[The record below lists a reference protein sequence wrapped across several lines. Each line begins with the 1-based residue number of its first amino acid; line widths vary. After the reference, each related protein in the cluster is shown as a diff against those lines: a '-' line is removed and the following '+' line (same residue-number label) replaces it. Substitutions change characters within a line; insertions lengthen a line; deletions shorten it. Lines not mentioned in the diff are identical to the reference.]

1 MDYYLGNWRSL
12 VDEIEKDSRDEQHLK
27 TAIQWYENEA
37 SSRYGCQPQWN
48 ELLTCLLHKEPVI
61 KNGVL
66 EFDPVFHLL
75 NPGLQSTFLQLLLHF
90 RHVIPRSELL
100 PFVRDIAQRCE
111 GGETWLDV
119 YVRML
124 AAHCQLSD
132 FKGLSEGGQVEAYK
146 FTPQNEE
153 RAAILCQQLAHV
165 TVPPSQSTDK
175 LDSTELPKVIEITE
189 KMETEEPNVEEMTDS
204 ALESKEFPEPLNT
217 ATKTSLMKLRECWQ
231 MECIDLPEEFS
242 LFYTSTPDQ
251 VAEYCQVLDFRN
263 LTENAVVCA
272 GQHLLTVS
280 ENMSHNNIVQFLQ
293 SALLNKLSENISRP
307 LLGLLKKIGEEIPKP
322 LVDGIFVPLVMSK
335 DQSSS
340 TIEIICKIMKE
351 SMQAKDL
358 IHMVRKLNSIQ
369 QELTES
375 HVSLYQTL
383 VELKIP
389 VEGEDLIT
397 MLETLKRSSTN
408 FSKNLKFGKLILAT
422 VNIYGDQM
430 DKNHTSILHQILQ
443 NHSSFLKKSIKSA
456 VQKLTF

>member
-1 MDYYLGNWRSL
+1 M
-12 VDEIEKDSRDEQHLK
+12 DEIEKDSRDEQHLK

-66 EFDPVFHLL
+66 KFDAVFHLL
-75 NPGLQSTFLQLLLHF
+75 NFGLQSTLLQLLLHF
-90 RHVIPRSELL
+90 RHVIPRSELM
-100 PFVRDIAQRCE
+100 PFVRDTAQRCE
-111 GGETWLDV
+111 GGDTWPDV

-132 FKGLSEGGQVEAYK
+132 FKELSESEQVEGYK

-153 RAAILCQQLAHV
+153 QAAILCQQLSHV
-165 TVPPSQSTDK
+165 TVPPSQSIDK
-175 LDSTELPKVIEITE
+175 LDSTKLPETIEITE
-189 KMETEEPNVEEMTDS
+189 EMESEEPNVEEMTDS
-204 ALESKEFPEPLNT
+204 ALESEEFSEPLNT
-217 ATKTSLMKLRECWQ
+217 ATKTSLIKLRECWQ
-231 MECIDLPEEFS
+231 MECIELPEEFS

-251 VAEYCQVLDFRN
+251 VAEYCQVLDFGT
-263 LTENAVVCA
+263 LTESAVICA

-280 ENMSHNNIVQFLQ
+280 ENMSHSNIVQFLQ
-293 SALLNKLSENISRP
+293 SALLTKLSENISRP
-307 LLGLLKKIGEEIPKP
+307 LLGLLKKMGEEIPKP

-335 DQSSS
+335 EQSSP

-351 SMQAKDL
+351 SMQVKDL
-358 IHMVRKLNSIQ
+358 IYMVRKLNSTQ

-375 HVSLYQTL
+375 HVCLYQTL

-389 VEGEDLIT
+389 LEIEDLST
-397 MLETLKRSSTN
+397 MLETLRRSSTD

-430 DKNHTSILHQILQ
+430 DKNHISTLHQILL
-443 NHSSFLKKSIKSA
+443 NHTSFLKKSIKSA
-456 VQKLTF
+456 VQKLTV

>member
-1 MDYYLGNWRSL
+1 M
-12 VDEIEKDSRDEQHLK
+12 K

-66 EFDPVFHLL
+66 KFDAVFHLL
-75 NPGLQSTFLQLLLHF
+75 NFGLQSTLLQLLLHF
-90 RHVIPRSELL
+90 RHVIPRSELM

-111 GGETWLDV
+111 GGDTWPDV

-132 FKGLSEGGQVEAYK
+132 FKELSESGQVEAYK

-153 RAAILCQQLAHV
+153 RAAILSQQLSHV

-175 LDSTELPKVIEITE
+175 SDSTKLPETIEITE
-189 KMETEEPNVEEMTDS
+189 EMESEEPIVEEMTDS

-231 MECIDLPEEFS
+231 MECIELPEEFS

-251 VAEYCQVLDFRN
+251 VAEYCQVLDFGT
-263 LTENAVVCA
+263 LTESAVICA

-280 ENMSHNNIVQFLQ
+280 ENMSHSNIVQFLQ
-293 SALLNKLSENISRP
+293 SALLTKLSENISRP
-307 LLGLLKKIGEEIPKP
+307 LLGLLKKMGEEIPKP

-335 DQSSS
+335 EQSSP

-351 SMQAKDL
+351 SMQVKDL
-358 IHMVRKLNSIQ
+358 IYMVRKLNSTQ

-375 HVSLYQTL
+375 HVCLYQTL

-389 VEGEDLIT
+389 LEIEDLST
-397 MLETLKRSSTN
+397 MLETLRRSSTD

-430 DKNHTSILHQILQ
+430 DKNHISTLHQILL
-443 NHSSFLKKSIKSA
+443 NHTSFLKKSIKSA
-456 VQKLTF
+456 VQKLTV

>member
-12 VDEIEKDSRDEQHLK
+12 VDEIEKDSRDEQHLT

-100 PFVRDIAQRCE
+100 PFIRDIAQRCE

-132 FKGLSEGGQVEAYK
+132 FKGLSESGQVEAFK
-146 FTPQNEE
+146 FSPQNEE
-153 RAAILCQQLAHV
+153 RAAILCQQLSHV
-165 TVPPSQSTDK
+165 TVPPSQSTDTI
-175 LDSTELPKVIEITE
+175 DSTKLSEAIEITE
-189 KMETEEPNVEEMTDS
+189 EMESEEPNVEEMTDS

-251 VAEYCQVLDFRN
+251 
-263 LTENAVVCA
+263 
-272 GQHLLTVS
+272 
-280 ENMSHNNIVQFLQ
+280 
-293 SALLNKLSENISRP
+293 LSENISRP
-307 LLGLLKKIGEEIPKP
+307 LLGLLKKMGEEIPKP
-322 LVDGIFVPLVMSK
+322 LVDGIFVPLVMST
-335 DQSSS
+335 DQCSS
-340 TIEIICKIMKE
+340 TTEIICKIMKE

-375 HVSLYQTL
+375 H
-383 VELKIP
+383 IP
-389 VEGEDLIT
+389 MEDEDLTT

-422 VNIYGDQM
+422 VNIYGDQR
-430 DKNHTSILHQILQ
+430 Q
-443 NHSSFLKKSIKSA
+443 FLKDSGWEFSTA
-456 VQKLTF
+456 VSVAASFFLLMFLFW

>member
-1 MDYYLGNWRSL
+1 M
-12 VDEIEKDSRDEQHLK
+12 DEIEKDSRDEQHLK

-66 EFDPVFHLL
+66 KFDAVFHLL
-75 NPGLQSTFLQLLLHF
+75 DFGLQSTLLQLLLHF
-90 RHVIPRSELL
+90 RHVIPRSELM

-111 GGETWLDV
+111 GGDTWPDV

-124 AAHCQLSD
+124 AAHCQLTD
-132 FKGLSEGGQVEAYK
+132 FKELSESGQVEAYE

-153 RAAILCQQLAHV
+153 RAAILSQQLSHV

-175 LDSTELPKVIEITE
+175 SDSPKLPEANEITE
-189 KMETEEPNVEEMTDS
+189 EMESEEPNVEEMTDS

-251 VAEYCQVLDFRN
+251 VAEYCQVLDFGT
-263 LTENAVVCA
+263 LTESAVICA

-280 ENMSHNNIVQFLQ
+280 ENMSHSNIVQFLQ
-293 SALLNKLSENISRP
+293 SALLTKLSENISRP
-307 LLGLLKKIGEEIPKP
+307 LLGLLKKMGEEIPKP

-335 DQSSS
+335 EQSSP
-340 TIEIICKIMKE
+340 TTEIICKIMKE
-351 SMQAKDL
+351 SMQVKDL
-358 IHMVRKLNSIQ
+358 IYMVRKLNSTQ

-375 HVSLYQTL
+375 HVCLYQTL

-389 VEGEDLIT
+389 LEIEDLST
-397 MLETLKRSSTN
+397 MLETLRRSSTD

-430 DKNHTSILHQILQ
+430 DKNHISTLHQILL
-443 NHSSFLKKSIKSA
+443 NHTSFLKKSIKSA
-456 VQKLTF
+456 VQKLTV

>member
-12 VDEIEKDSRDEQHLK
+12 VDAIEKDSRDEQHLK

-66 EFDPVFHLL
+66 KFDAVFHLL
-75 NPGLQSTFLQLLLHF
+75 NFGLQSTLLQLLLHF
-90 RHVIPRSELL
+90 RHVIPRSELM

-111 GGETWLDV
+111 GGDTWPDV

-132 FKGLSEGGQVEAYK
+132 FKELSESGQVEAYK

-153 RAAILCQQLAHV
+153 RAAILSQQLSHV

-175 LDSTELPKVIEITE
+175 SDSTKLPETIEITE
-189 KMETEEPNVEEMTDS
+189 EMESEEPIVEEMTDS

-231 MECIDLPEEFS
+231 VECIDLPEEFS

-251 VAEYCQVLDFRN
+251 VAEYCQVLDFGT
-263 LTENAVVCA
+263 LTESAVICA
-272 GQHLLTVS
+272 GQHLLAVS
-280 ENMSHNNIVQFLQ
+280 ENMSHSNIVQFLQ
-293 SALLNKLSENISRP
+293 SALLTKLSENISRP
-307 LLGLLKKIGEEIPKP
+307 LLGLLKKMGEEIPKP

-335 DQSSS
+335 EQSSP

-351 SMQAKDL
+351 SMQVKDL
-358 IHMVRKLNSIQ
+358 IYMVRKLNSTQ

-375 HVSLYQTL
+375 HVCLYQTL

-389 VEGEDLIT
+389 LEIEDLST
-397 MLETLKRSSTN
+397 MLETLRRSSTD

-430 DKNHTSILHQILQ
+430 DKNHISTLHQILL
-443 NHSSFLKKSIKSA
+443 NHTSFLKKSIKSA
-456 VQKLTF
+456 VQKLTV